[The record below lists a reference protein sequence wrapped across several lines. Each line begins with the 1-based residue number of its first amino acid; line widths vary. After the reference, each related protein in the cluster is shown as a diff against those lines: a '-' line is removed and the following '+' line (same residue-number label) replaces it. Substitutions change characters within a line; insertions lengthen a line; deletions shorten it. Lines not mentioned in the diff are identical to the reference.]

1 MSIDSHHL
9 SFRIFLRLPH
19 RSTSN
24 VKHSPP
30 QITTPFASGDEKITD
45 LQIATLQVAI
55 EENIT
60 DAQLTTLQTPSNRRI
75 GLMSRFLHALRIS
88 SFVHSHPLVK
98 FRTTIVR
105 LYNSLPIQLRL
116 FGFAYNINANET
128 LKSSATV
135 IMFAKENNSNA
146 DLCFKM
152 WQECDNALYDTKDL
166 RACAKY
172 LLEGLKFNKLFA
184 RDDYFGIAP
193 VRRVDKDR
201 ISCGKLIWL
210 PFFLSN
216 WRIGRS
222 RQEYVLVMRRLEQSW
237 RLDHQLLTDD
247 MKTKGAMDL
256 LAKEIARMHS
266 RLEPSHEA
274 SGNAA
279 SILNKLKLNETE
291 FNAALDELSAQKWPA
306 PFDKNKY
313 MFINSIMQGAYK
325 KYAYHFTQRYESGY
339 VRRCHGDLKATNLWI
354 YPSKNGQRELLALD
368 CVDFKADFCHIDI
381 LSDVAMLAI
390 DLEMRLTRWSD
401 NYEDKKN
408 GRKLTN
414 HFLYTYLKEAILKEA
429 ILKEAM
435 AKGDPTWL
443 LLEYYMTEKAMVCA
457 FMSIR
462 YDQLPTLGEKYLE
475 VAFAH
480 AQRLQRRLKL
490 LPSKSRQLVHS
501 R

>member
-1 MSIDSHHL
+1 
-9 SFRIFLRLPH
+9 
-19 RSTSN
+19 
-24 VKHSPP
+24 
-30 QITTPFASGDEKITD
+30 
-45 LQIATLQVAI
+45 
-55 EENIT
+55 
-60 DAQLTTLQTPSNRRI
+60 
-75 GLMSRFLHALRIS
+75 
-88 SFVHSHPLVK
+88 
-98 FRTTIVR
+98 
-105 LYNSLPIQLRL
+105 
-116 FGFAYNINANET
+116 
-128 LKSSATV
+128 
-135 IMFAKENNSNA
+135 MFAKKNNSNV
-146 DLCFKM
+146 DFCFKM

-184 RDDYFGIAP
+184 RDVYFGIAP

-201 ISCGKLIWL
+201 ISCGKLIWF

-291 FNAALDELSAQKWPA
+291 FNAALDELCAQKWPA

-325 KYAYHFTQRYESGY
+325 KCAYHFTQRYESGY

-354 YPSKNGQRELLALD
+354 YPGKNGQRELLALD

-414 HFLYTYLKEAILKEA
+414 HFLYTYLKEA
-429 ILKEAM
+429 M

-443 LLEYYMTEKAMVCA
+443 LLEYYMTEKAMICA

-462 YDQLPTLGEKYLE
+462 YDQLPTLGEKYLD

-490 LPSKSRQLVHS
+490 LPSKSRQLVYS

>member
-1 MSIDSHHL
+1 MSIDTHHL
-9 SFRIFLRLPH
+9 SSRIFSLLPH

-24 VKHSPP
+24 IKHIPP
-30 QITTPFASGDEKITD
+30 QIATPFASSDERITD
-45 LQIATLQVAI
+45 PQLATLQITV
-55 EENIT
+55 EEKNTIF
-60 DAQLTTLQTPSNRRI
+60 QQTTFQGLSNKQE
-75 GLMSRFLHALRIS
+75 GFLHALWNL
-88 SFVHSHPLVK
+88 SFVHSHPLVQL
-98 FRTTIVR
+98 RTTLVK
-105 LYNSLPIQLRL
+105 LYNSFPIQLRL
-116 FGFAYNINANET
+116 FGFTCNINANET
-128 LKSSATV
+128 LNSSATI
-135 IMFAKENNSNA
+135 IMFAQKNNGNV

-152 WQECDNALYDTKDL
+152 WQGCDNALYHTKDL

-172 LLEGLKFNKLFA
+172 LLEGLKFNKPFA
-184 RDDYFGIAP
+184 RNVYIGIAP
-193 VRRVDKDR
+193 VRSVSQDK
-201 ISCGKLIWL
+201 ISCGKLIWF
-210 PFFLSN
+210 PSFLSR
-216 WRIGRS
+216 WRIERR
-222 RQEYVLVMRRLEQSW
+222 RQEYVLVMRRLDQSW
-237 RLDHQLLTDD
+237 RLDHQLHTDD

-256 LAKEIARMHS
+256 LAKEIARMHKQ
-266 RLEPSHEA
+266 LKPSHNA
-274 SGNAA
+274 SGNGA

-291 FNAALDELSAQKWPA
+291 FNAALEELSAQKWPA

-313 MFINSIMQGAYK
+313 KFINSIMQEAYK
-325 KYAYHFTQRYESGY
+325 NCAYHFTQRYESGY

-354 YPSKNGQRELLALD
+354 YQNSKKGQRELLALD

-401 NYEDKKN
+401 TYEDKKN

-414 HFLYTYLKEAILKEA
+414 HFLYTYLKEAT
-429 ILKEAM
+429 
-435 AKGDPTWL
+435 AKGDSIWL

-462 YDQLPTLGEKYLE
+462 YDELPTLGEKYLD

-490 LPSKSRQLVHS
+490 LPAKTRQLVHS